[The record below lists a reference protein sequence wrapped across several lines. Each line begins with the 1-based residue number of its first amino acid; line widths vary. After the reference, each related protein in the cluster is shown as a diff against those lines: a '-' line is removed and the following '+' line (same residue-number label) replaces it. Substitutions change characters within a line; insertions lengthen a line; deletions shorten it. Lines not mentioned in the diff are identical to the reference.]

1 MAPSIPTALVPP
13 NITSEEILHFR
24 TQLSPAIRDSP
35 TWLIVLTCALV
46 SCHHGPESI
55 VSLYKLALCKSQTS
69 STPSDPVESKF
80 VQRRIQESLVKGS
93 VLFGIPPSLDTI
105 FALLSFLRENNEP
118 LLTSSDFIRSSTVSQ
133 PISSLTHPAR
143 VALDRIY
150 KHNLPDILDRKMG
163 ENMQD
168 LKFLT
173 LEINYGFNLS
183 NEEVIDWRE
192 TELVVLAALIT
203 QNCRVEVLWHMRGAL
218 RAGWTREDVE
228 SVQKVAMAIAKRL
241 AVRTD
246 KVPGLE
252 EICETSND

>member
-1 MAPSIPTALVPP
+1 MKSSISAPSFPLRFAIHPLGWLFLRAC
-13 NITSEEILHFR
+13 I
-24 TQLSPAIRDSP
+24 LSPWTGIHRIS
-35 TWLIVLTCALV
+35 LQTCPIQISTLF
-46 SCHHGPESI
+46 
-55 VSLYKLALCKSQTS
+55 YSQRS
-69 STPSDPVESKF
+69 S
-80 VQRRIQESLVKGS
+80 RIQVRSATNPRKPRKRIGS
-93 VLFGIPPSLDTI
+93 IRHPSILDTI
-105 FALLSFLRENNEP
+105 FALLCFLRENNEP
-118 LLTSSDFIRSSTVSQ
+118 LLTSSDFIRSSTLSQ

-183 NEEVIDWRE
+183 NEQVIDWRE

-252 EICETSND
+252 EISETSND

>member
-1 MAPSIPTALVPP
+1 M
-13 NITSEEILHFR
+13 TSDEILHFR

-35 TWLIVLTCALV
+35 TC
-46 SCHHGPESI
+46 
-55 VSLYKLALCKSQTS
+55 
-69 STPSDPVESKF
+69 DPLESKF
-80 VQRRIQESLVKGS
+80 VQRRIQESPVKGS
-93 VLFGIPPSLDTI
+93 VLRGIPPSLDTI
-105 FALLSFLRENNEP
+105 FALLCFLCENNEP
-118 LLTSSDFIRSSTVSQ
+118 LLTSSDFIRSSTLSQ
-133 PISSLTHPAR
+133 PISSLTHPAC

-163 ENMQD
+163 KNMQD

-183 NEEVIDWRE
+183 NEQVLDWRE

-252 EICETSND
+252 EISETSND